1 MAYTFQVVIDSG
13 DPHVLADW
21 WAETLGW
28 RVEAQ
33 DATFIRSMIDQG
45 QATEADT
52 REYRGALVWREGA
65 AIHPDEEASPQRARI
80 LFQQVPEAKT
90 VKNRAHIDLRLGDDG
105 RPGRQRVLRLTGG
118 ARNDERAQYIGRWN
132 ASKRPSCT
140 VTCQVLTSFPTPS
153 LSFSYK

>member
-1 MAYTFQVVIDSG
+1 MAYTYQLVVDSA
-13 DPHVLADW
+13 DPHVLAEW

-33 DATFIRSMIDQG
+33 DANFIRSMIDQG

-65 AIHPDEEASPQRARI
+65 AIHPDIDASPQRARI

-90 VKNRAHIDLRLGDDG
+90 VKNRVHIDLRLGDDD
-105 RPGRQRVLRLTGG
+105 PEAVRQRLIARGATVLHSGQQG
-118 ARNDERAQYIGRWN
+118 PHSW
-132 ASKRPSCT
+132 
-140 VTCQVLTSFPTPS
+140 VTMADPEGNEFCV
-153 LSFSYK
+153 